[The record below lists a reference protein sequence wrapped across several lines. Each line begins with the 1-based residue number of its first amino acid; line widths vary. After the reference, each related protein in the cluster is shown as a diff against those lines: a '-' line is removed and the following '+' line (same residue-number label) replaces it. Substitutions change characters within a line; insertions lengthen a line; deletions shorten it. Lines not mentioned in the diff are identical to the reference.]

1 MEQDIVDDR
10 SPRGSLT
17 QHSPTQESDR
27 IALVDRD
34 GTVARGAATSRAA
47 LSAAPCEDQPSRI
60 TPQLARQLRG
70 RFDDGKPVHTV
81 YDVPSSQTSVTA
93 DDDIFRYD
101 DYADELTSDA
111 GAPTSRWKYRQ
122 PTDVRARG
130 DFVTRACQFDG
141 WTPYVVPQSPALVA
155 TGVRLGH

>member
-60 TPQLARQLRG
+60 TLHNFLFG
-70 RFDDGKPVHTV
+70 IV
-81 YDVPSSQTSVTA
+81 
-93 DDDIFRYD
+93 DIP
-101 DYADELTSDA
+101 AL
-111 GAPTSRWKYRQ
+111 APTRRKSFTQNGKA
-122 PTDVRARG
+122 P
-130 DFVTRACQFDG
+130 
-141 WTPYVVPQSPALVA
+141 
-155 TGVRLGH
+155 